1 MAAEM
6 VVVVVAVATLL
17 LSQAPHANGD
27 TGGGRRSSP
36 ALIDSGVRAGSSRVS
51 GPVVVGPQATT
62 KLRPV
67 GKQPAPASEDDEDE
81 DDDDDDED
89 YFDFGLDDDDDED
102 SDEDEED
109 AEDSDEEE
117 AVADGGP
124 ATVAAVTAAPIETST
139 IRARLLSDAAFNKLS
154 ETLGALNTVG
164 RYIVNITK
172 GQEASAITQVDP
184 DTQETVPEALLT
196 LTKTVLGRNITRP
209 FEPLIKRVGTGEPAV
224 GAAVTSGPLVVGSST
239 FGTTTEVLI
248 GPSTTAG
255 PLLAVAQ
262 RKEDNNGETLSL
274 GPQTPAVP
282 ADRGPPAAGGVVS
295 EQKKK
300 KKKKKNKNK
309 VKRKDPTH
317 VEPARPVTPSTTTR
331 RPPAN
336 KIVESTKDT
345 ENRCRTPDGRP
356 GRCEDL
362 STCPGLLLDLSH
374 LRESLCFKS
383 LFVPGVCC
391 PISSPSTQLT
401 TPRPTRPTAQP
412 PSLVLAPVTTAT
424 LTTATAPTKRP
435 LVPVYTVAPADT
447 GEALPAATLKP
458 LDNIVDPD
466 DCGQQEYSSGRIV
479 GGIEAPT
486 GQWPWMAAIFL
497 HGTKRT
503 EFWCGGSLVGTR
515 YILTAAHCTR
525 DSRQRP
531 FAARQFTVRLGDID
545 LSTDGE
551 PSAPATY
558 KVTEV
563 RAHPRFSRVGFYNDV
578 ALLVLDKPVRKSK
591 YVIPVCLPGP
601 NLPSKERLA
610 GRRATVVGWG
620 TTYYGGKESTKQQ
633 QATLPVWR
641 NEDCNRAYFQPI
653 TDNFVC
659 AGFSEGGVDACQ
671 GDSGGPLMMLVE
683 ARWTQVGVV
692 SFGNK
697 CGEPGYPGVYTRI
710 SEYMD
715 WIRENTKK

>member
-1 MAAEM
+1 MQTNWTTVSLA
-6 VVVVVAVATLL
+6 VLLVATLL
-17 LSQAPHANGD
+17 VSYALPTD
-27 TGGGRRSSP
+27 GGGQRRSAP
-36 ALIDSGVRAGSSRVS
+36 ALIDSGVRAVAPVS
-51 GPVVVGPQATT
+51 GGLQATT

-67 GKQPAPASEDDEDE
+67 GKQQQQPATTSGNNDDDDD

-89 YFDFGLDDDDDED
+89 YFDFGFDDDDDDDDDDE
-102 SDEDEED
+102 S
-109 AEDSDEEE
+109 EEE
-117 AVADGGP
+117 EEEEEEETEVPEVGP
-124 ATVAAVTAAPIETST
+124 TSAPVLETST
-139 IRARLLSDAAFNKLS
+139 IRARLLSDAAFNKIS

-184 DTQETVPEALLT
+184 DTKETVPEALLT
-196 LTKTVLGRNITRP
+196 LTKTVLGQNITKS
-209 FEPLIKRVGTGEPAV
+209 FEPLIKRVGAPGESEGTV
-224 GAAVTSGPLVVGSST
+224 DAVTSGPLLLVPT
-239 FGTTTEVLI
+239 TATTTKEGVLEI
-248 GPSTTAG
+248 AVNRSTVESVQT
-255 PLLAVAQ
+255 VAQ
-262 RKEDNNGETLSL
+262 RKEDNEVNLGESGSSATSSVQPT
-274 GPQTPAVP
+274 GP
-282 ADRGPPAAGGVVS
+282 VVS

-300 KKKKKNKNK
+300 KKKKKKNK
-309 VKRKDPTH
+309 VKRKDPAH
-317 VEPARPVTPSTTTR
+317 QEVRPTPSSTTTR
-331 RPPAN
+331 RPEPAPSN
-336 KIVESTKDT
+336 KIIESTKDN

-401 TPRPTRPTAQP
+401 TPKPAPVRPATVA
-412 PSLVLAPVTTAT
+412 PSLVLAPVTKP
-424 LTTATAPTKRP
+424 TTTTTTTKRP
-435 LVPVYTVAPADT
+435 LVPVYTVAPDLD
-447 GEALPAATLKP
+447 GALLSATLKP

-503 EFWCGGSLVGTR
+503 EFWCGGSLIGTK

-551 PSAPATY
+551 PSAPVTY

-563 RAHPRFSRVGFYNDV
+563 RAHPRFSRVGFYNDI

-591 YVIPVCLPGP
+591 YVIPVCLPGA

-710 SEYMD
+710 SEYME

>member
-1 MAAEM
+1 MGSAVRQNVLPLAA
-6 VVVVVAVATLL
+6 VLLVTALL
-17 LSQAPHANGD
+17 LSHALVRGD
-27 TGGGRRSSP
+27 SSHGARGRGSP
-36 ALIDSGVRAGSSRVS
+36 ALIDSGIRAGSRL
-51 GPVVVGPQATT
+51 PVVPVAGAKVT

-67 GKQPAPASEDDEDE
+67 GKQRPAEEE
-81 DDDDDDED
+81 DDDDDDDDDDD
-89 YFDFGLDDDDDED
+89 YFDFGLDDDDDDDDDDDEEEEEEEE
-102 SDEDEED
+102 EDEE
-109 AEDSDEEE
+109 EEQL
-117 AVADGGP
+117 VP
-124 ATVAAVTAAPIETST
+124 SAPVRPELPVETST
-139 IRARLLSDAAFNKLS
+139 TRARLLSDAAFNKIS

-184 DTQETVPEALLT
+184 GTKETVPEALLT
-196 LTKTVLGRNITRP
+196 LTKTVLGQNITKS
-209 FEPLIKRVGTGEPAV
+209 FEPLIKRVGTGGGEQETV
-224 GAAVTSGPLVVGSST
+224 SAVTSASLVIVSSST
-239 FGTTTEVLI
+239 PEPALAT
-248 GPSTTAG
+248 STVES
-255 PLLAVAQ
+255 LAVAQ
-262 RKEDNNGETLSL
+262 RKEDNEVTLGGGVTESKI
-274 GPQTPAVP
+274 TKVP
-282 ADRGPPAAGGVVS
+282 ASGAVS

-300 KKKKKNKNK
+300 KKKKKKNK
-309 VKRKDPTH
+309 VKRKDPAHQEVRT
-317 VEPARPVTPSTTTR
+317 TTTSTTTR
-331 RPPAN
+331 RPDPAPSN
-336 KIVESTKDT
+336 KIVESTKDI

-391 PISSPSTQLT
+391 PITTTSTVLT
-401 TPRPTRPTAQP
+401 TPRPPSRPQQSGG
-412 PSLVLAPVTTAT
+412 SLVLSPVVKPPATT
-424 LTTATAPTKRP
+424 TTTTTTTTKRP
-435 LVPVYTVAPADT
+435 LVPVYTVSP
-447 GEALPAATLKP
+447 GEEGSALLSATLKP
-458 LDNIVDPD
+458 IDNIVDPD

-503 EFWCGGSLVGTR
+503 EFWCGGSLIGTK

-551 PSAPATY
+551 PSAPVTY

-563 RAHPRFSRVGFYNDV
+563 RAHPRFSRVGFYNDI

-710 SEYMD
+710 SEYME

>member
-1 MAAEM
+1 MAL
-6 VVVVVAVATLL
+6 AVQRTVPLAALLVTVLL
-17 LSQAPHANGD
+17 LSHTLVRGD
-27 TGGGRRSSP
+27 SSGGASRRSP
-36 ALIDSGVRAGSSRVS
+36 ALIDSGVRAGSRL
-51 GPVVVGPQATT
+51 PVVPATGAKVT

-67 GKQPAPASEDDEDE
+67 GKQRPAEEE
-81 DDDDDDED
+81 DDDDDDDDDD
-89 YFDFGLDDDDDED
+89 YFDFGLDDDDDD
-102 SDEDEED
+102 DEDD
-109 AEDSDEEE
+109 DEEE
-117 AVADGGP
+117 EEDDEEEEEDDALPVKP
-124 ATVAAVTAAPIETST
+124 EVVPVVETST
-139 IRARLLSDAAFNKLS
+139 VRARLLSDAAFNKIS

-184 DTQETVPEALLT
+184 GTKETVPEALLT
-196 LTKTVLGRNITRP
+196 LTKTVLGQNITKSI
-209 FEPLIKRVGTGEPAV
+209 EPMIKRIGSGGAAGEPETV
-224 GAAVTSGPLVVGSST
+224 GAVTSGPLTIGSST
-239 FGTTTEVLI
+239 TRESPI
-248 GPSTTAG
+248 TATATVE
-255 PLLAVAQ
+255 PVAVAQ
-262 RKEDNNGETLSL
+262 RKEDNEVTLA
-274 GPQTPAVP
+274 GATT
-282 ADRGPPAAGGVVS
+282 ADSKIAAGAPVS

-300 KKKKKNKNK
+300 KKKKKKNK
-309 VKRKDPTH
+309 VKRKDPAHQEVRLT
-317 VEPARPVTPSTTTR
+317 TTSTTTR
-331 RPPAN
+331 RPDPPPSN
-336 KIVESTKDT
+336 KIVESQKDV

-391 PISSPSTQLT
+391 PITTASTSTLLT
-401 TPRPTRPTAQP
+401 TPKPPARPAQSGGSS
-412 PSLVLAPVTTAT
+412 SLVLSPVAKPSTT
-424 LTTATAPTKRP
+424 TTTTTTTRRP
-435 LVPVYTVAPADT
+435 LVPVYTVAPDD
-447 GEALPAATLKP
+447 GGALLSATLKP
-458 LDNIVDPD
+458 LDNIVDPE

-503 EFWCGGSLVGTR
+503 EFWCGGSLIGTK

-551 PSAPATY
+551 PSAPVTY

-563 RAHPRFSRVGFYNDV
+563 RAHPRFSRVGFYNDI

-671 GDSGGPLMMLVE
+671 GDSGGPLMMRVE

-710 SEYMD
+710 SEYME

>member
-1 MAAEM
+1 MT
-6 VVVVVAVATLL
+6 TLL
-17 LSQAPHANGD
+17 LSHALVNGD
-27 TGGGRRSSP
+27 SGGGSRRSP
-36 ALIDSGVRAGSSRVS
+36 TVIDAGVRVAGPRL
-51 GPVVVGPQATT
+51 PVVSTSATKVT

-67 GKQPAPASEDDEDE
+67 GKQRPAEEEEDDDDD

-89 YFDFGLDDDDDED
+89 YFDFGLGDDDDDDDDDDDEEEEEED
-102 SDEDEED
+102 GEEDEQET
-109 AEDSDEEE
+109 
-117 AVADGGP
+117 P
-124 ATVAAVTAAPIETST
+124 VTARPPVETST
-139 IRARLLSDAAFNKLS
+139 VRARLLSDAAFNKLS

-172 GQEASAITQVDP
+172 GQEASTITQVDP
-184 DTQETVPEALLT
+184 DTKETVPEALLT
-196 LTKTVLGRNITRP
+196 LTKTMLGKNLTKTI
-209 FEPLIKRVGTGEPAV
+209 EPLIKRVGSGTGEQET
-224 GAAVTSGPLVVGSST
+224 GNGDVTSGPLVVVSST
-239 FGTTTEVLI
+239 PEPLAAISSVTVGSLI
-248 GPSTTAG
+248 
-255 PLLAVAQ
+255 VAQ
-262 RKEDNNGETLSL
+262 RKEDNELTLADATT
-274 GPQTPAVP
+274 PPAV
-282 ADRGPPAAGGVVS
+282 APPTTGVVS

-300 KKKKKNKNK
+300 KKKKKKNK
-309 VKRKDPTH
+309 VKRKDPAH
-317 VEPARPVTPSTTTR
+317 QEIRPVPSTTTTR
-331 RPPAN
+331 RPEPAPSN
-336 KIVESTKDT
+336 KIVESTKDA

-391 PISSPSTQLT
+391 PISSSSTQLT
-401 TPRPTRPTAQP
+401 TPKPRPPPVAATVA
-412 PSLVLAPVTTAT
+412 PSLVLAPVTKPTP
-424 LTTATAPTKRP
+424 TTTTKRP
-435 LVPVYTVAPADT
+435 LVPVYTVAPSGSD
-447 GEALPAATLKP
+447 GALLSATLKP
-458 LDNIVDPD
+458 IDNIVDPA

-503 EFWCGGSLVGTR
+503 EFWCGGSLIGTK

-551 PSAPATY
+551 PSAPVTY

-578 ALLVLDKPVRKSK
+578 ALMVLDKPVRKSK

>member
-1 MAAEM
+1 ML
-6 VVVVVAVATLL
+6 VTVLL
-17 LSQAPHANGD
+17 LSHALVRGD
-27 TGGGRRSSP
+27 SSHGGRERSP
-36 ALIDSGVRAGSSRVS
+36 ALIDSGIRAGSRL
-51 GPVVVGPQATT
+51 PVVPVVAGAKVT

-67 GKQPAPASEDDEDE
+67 GKQRPAEEEE
-81 DDDDDDED
+81 DDDDDDDDDDD
-89 YFDFGLDDDDDED
+89 YFDFGLEDDDDDDDDE
-102 SDEDEED
+102 EEEEED
-109 AEDSDEEE
+109 DDDDEEE
-117 AVADGGP
+117 EEVLP
-124 ATVAAVTAAPIETST
+124 SPVKPELPVVETST
-139 IRARLLSDAAFNKLS
+139 TRARLLSDAAFNKIS

-184 DTQETVPEALLT
+184 GTKETVPEALLT
-196 LTKTVLGRNITRP
+196 LTKTVLGQNITKTI
-209 FEPLIKRVGTGEPAV
+209 EPLIKRVGNGDAAGEQEAV
-224 GAAVTSGPLVVGSST
+224 SAVTSGSLVIVSSST
-239 FGTTTEVLI
+239 PEPAITT
-248 GPSTTAG
+248 STTVE
-255 PLLAVAQ
+255 LLAVAQ
-262 RKEDNNGETLSL
+262 RKEDNELTIGGVTETKVTAA
-274 GPQTPAVP
+274 PVP
-282 ADRGPPAAGGVVS
+282 ASGAVS

-300 KKKKKNKNK
+300 KKKKKKNK
-309 VKRKDPTH
+309 VKRKDPAHQEVRT
-317 VEPARPVTPSTTTR
+317 TTTTSTTTR
-331 RPPAN
+331 RPEPAPSN
-336 KIVESTKDT
+336 KIVESTNDI

-362 STCPGLLLDLSH
+362 RTCPGLLLDLSH

-391 PISSPSTQLT
+391 PITTTNTVLT
-401 TPRPTRPTAQP
+401 TPRPPRPQP
-412 PSLVLAPVTTAT
+412 AGSGSGGSSSLVLSPVAKPSTT
-424 LTTATAPTKRP
+424 TTTTTTTTKRP
-435 LVPVYTVAPADT
+435 LVPVYTVSPEDS
-447 GEALPAATLKP
+447 GALLSATLKP
-458 LDNIVDPD
+458 IDNIVDPE

-479 GGIEAPT
+479 GGMEAPA

-503 EFWCGGSLVGTR
+503 EFWCGGSLIGTK

-551 PSAPATY
+551 PSAPVTY

-563 RAHPRFSRVGFYNDV
+563 RAHPRFSRVGFYNDI

-591 YVIPVCLPGP
+591 YVIPVCLPGS

-671 GDSGGPLMMLVE
+671 GDSGGPLMMRVE
-683 ARWTQVGVV
+683 ARWTQLGVV